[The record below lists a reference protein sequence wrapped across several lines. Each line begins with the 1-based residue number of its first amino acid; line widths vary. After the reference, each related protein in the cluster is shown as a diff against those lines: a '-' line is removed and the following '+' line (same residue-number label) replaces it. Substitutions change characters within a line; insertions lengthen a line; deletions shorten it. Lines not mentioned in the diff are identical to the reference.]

1 MVFTL
6 PSGVYNVKKMGPIR
20 KSLSGSGCVEQ
31 AQLKWDNTAL
41 LVRAPA
47 KINLALLIA
56 GKRPDGY
63 HEIDTI
69 MAKVDW
75 YDELLFEKTPGGG
88 MQLVCQGPHWAPEG
102 EENHVF
108 TACRLF
114 MAYTGYDK
122 DFRVTLR
129 KQIPAGTGLGS
140 ASSDAAAALI
150 GLNAFAGLN
159 IATEILHSMAA
170 DIGSDVAFFLG
181 GPLARCTGRGEIV
194 TPIPTIYRFSAILV
208 LPNISIST
216 KKVYVQ
222 YKHDSAHYRQA
233 SGQLA
238 RHLAAGNIDSAA
250 AMCENMLEDACFAL
264 SGELRDLKKA
274 LTNLGIGPVCLS
286 GSGSAMYIL
295 IGDVDEAKRNYN
307 RQLIEERTGCTSVV
321 IHNNRW

>member
-1 MVFTL
+1 M
-6 PSGVYNVKKMGPIR
+6 
-20 KSLSGSGCVEQ
+20 EQ
-31 AQLKWDNTAL
+31 AQLTWTKDVL

-47 KINLALLIA
+47 KINLSLLIA

-75 YDELLFEKTPGGG
+75 HDELLFEKNPAGGLH
-88 MQLVCQGPHWAPEG
+88 LVCTGPNWAPEG
-102 EENHVF
+102 AQNHVF
-108 TACRLF
+108 TACQMLLAHARHPAAL
-114 MAYTGYDK
+114 K
-122 DFRVTLR
+122 ITLN

-150 GLNAFAGLN
+150 GLNEFADLN
-159 IATEILHSMAA
+159 IAPEILHSMAA

-194 TPIPTIYRFSAILV
+194 TPIPTIYGFSAILV
-208 LPNISIST
+208 LPNVSIST

-222 YKHDSAHYRQA
+222 YKHDSARYRQA

-238 RHLAAGNIDSAA
+238 RHLAAGNIHSAA
-250 AMCENMLEDACFAL
+250 EMCENMLEEACFAL
-264 SGELRDLKKA
+264 SGELRDLKDA
-274 LTNLGIGPVCLS
+274 LTKLGIGPVCLS

-321 IHNNRW
+321 IRNNRW